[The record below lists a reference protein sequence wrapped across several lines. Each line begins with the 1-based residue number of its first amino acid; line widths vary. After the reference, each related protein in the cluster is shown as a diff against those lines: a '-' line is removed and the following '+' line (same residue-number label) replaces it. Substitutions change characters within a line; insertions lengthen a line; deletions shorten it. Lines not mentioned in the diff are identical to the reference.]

1 MRASD
6 KALLAL
12 CLVCGAV
19 FGLRNSDAKTLY
31 RASSTLDAPADTNG
45 LLQRPSMQG
54 TTGASFLCRE
64 KCTTVPAW
72 PTAVSPDGWLKALGQ
87 TKARRGVGERPDA
100 PALIRFGDR
109 WLILWGERSDRLE
122 VILEHQ
128 GAGVWPRDR
137 FDALYGSPWWG
148 PLK

>member
-1 MRASD
+1 MRAPD

-19 FGLRNSDAKTLY
+19 FGLRNSDAKTLHH
-31 RASSTLDAPADTNG
+31 ASSNLGVPAHTDG

-64 KCTTVPAW
+64 KCTTVSAW
-72 PTAVSPDGWLKALGQ
+72 PTTENPDGWLESLGQ
-87 TKARRGVGERPDA
+87 TNAKRGVGARPDA
-100 PALIRFGDR
+100 PALIRFEGR
-109 WLILWGERSDRLE
+109 WIILWGERSDRLE
-122 VILEHQ
+122 VVLEHQ

-137 FDALYGSPWWG
+137 FDALHGSPWWG